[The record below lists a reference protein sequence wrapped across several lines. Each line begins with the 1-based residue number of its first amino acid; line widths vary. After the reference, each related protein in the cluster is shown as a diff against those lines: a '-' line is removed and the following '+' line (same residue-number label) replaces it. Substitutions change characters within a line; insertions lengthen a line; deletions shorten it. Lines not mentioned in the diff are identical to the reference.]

1 MDLHSVAGAR
11 VRARLRIGVVWLGLA
26 CMAAAAQ
33 APTDVRVA
41 LVIGNGAY
49 PGPAALPNPT
59 NDAAAMTAALQRLGF
74 SVTELRDGSREQM
87 AAAVATVRER
97 LRGKQGVGLF
107 YYAGHGVQLDWHN
120 YMVPVD
126 ANLTR
131 SADVPVQALDV
142 DTVIGAFK
150 TAGNRLNILVL
161 DACRDNPFSGAASG
175 RGLAQMDAPPGT
187 FLAYATAPGN
197 VAEDGRGQNGL
208 YTGFLVQELAKPAA
222 RIEDVFK
229 RVRFQVRQ
237 KSQGRQVPW
246 ESTSL
251 EDDFYFNDGRPAAA
265 QRAAAAPTE
274 AAVEAAFAREKA
286 DWDRIA
292 ESRNPDDYYE
302 FLQAH
307 PNGGISEHAQAV
319 LERIAVAK
327 TTAVPDRDGMV
338 QVPARDRFREGDIN
352 AFVERDRYSNKVL
365 RTVRNRVRK
374 VTDDLVFVGRLQVF
388 TREGALIQ
396 NGNIANYTPPRLDLP
411 AGDYVVGKKWTYR
424 SLQTDRADGKSYMS
438 NGTVRIAAL
447 EEVTVPAGTFKA
459 YRLELEAMYENGVQF
474 KLTRWMRPEWGF
486 HLKQLR
492 EVRHRSGAPT
502 LEVQEMLE
510 VPRKP

>member
-1 MDLHSVAGAR
+1 MDLHAVAGAR
-11 VRARLRIGVVWLGLA
+11 ARARLRLGVVWLGLA
-26 CMAAAAQ
+26 CLSAAAQ

-49 PGPAALPNPT
+49 PGPAALPNPA

-74 SVTELRDGSREQM
+74 NVTELRDGSREQM
-87 AAAVATVRER
+87 AAAVAAVRER

-131 SADVPVQALDV
+131 AADVPAQALDV
-142 DTVIGAFK
+142 DTVIGAFR

-161 DACRDNPFSGAASG
+161 DACRDNPFGGAASG
-175 RGLAQMDAPPGT
+175 KGLAQMDAPPGT

-197 VAEDGRGQNGL
+197 VAEDGRGRNGL

-237 KSQGRQVPW
+237 QSGGRQVPW

-251 EDDFYFNDGRPAAA
+251 EDDFYFDDGRPAGTA
-265 QRAAAAPTE
+265 RAAAPTE

-292 ESRNPDDYYE
+292 ASRNPDDYYA
-302 FLQAH
+302 FLKQH
-307 PNGGISEHAQAV
+307 PSGSISEQAAAV
-319 LERIAVAK
+319 LERLATAK
-327 TTAVPDRDGMV
+327 TVTVPDRDGMV

-352 AFVERDRYSNKVL
+352 AFVERDQYSNKVL

-374 VTDDLVFVGRLQVF
+374 VTEDHVFVGPQLVM
-388 TREGALIQ
+388 TREGGLIQ
-396 NGNIANYTPPRLDLP
+396 NRNVANLDPPRLDLP
-411 AGDYVVGKKWTYR
+411 SGDYVVGKKWSYR
-424 SLQTDRADGKSYMS
+424 SLETRREGGRHYMTS
-438 NGTVRIAAL
+438 GTVRIAAL

-459 YRLELEAMYENGVQF
+459 YRLELDAIYEEGSKV

-492 EVRHRSGAPT
+492 EVRHPRGAPT
-502 LEVQEMLE
+502 LEIQEMLE